1 MKSGIPN
8 TTQSGR
14 FDYQE
19 IFDAYP
25 DAVFVLSPEGR
36 ILRANQTAIHR
47 YGYGLSELQ
56 RMHVKDLAT
65 PDMRERVPVHLAKA
79 QHTGDKFEWKHRRR
93 DGSELPVE
101 IDARPIM
108 QFGSGAILA
117 CVRDIS
123 GQEALQRASEGQKHL
138 LERTLDT
145 EPGTVYIFDLL
156 EQRNLYINRH
166 WLDAYGYT
174 AEETQAMGGEL
185 MSRIF
190 HQDDLPSIAAN
201 HAAWRQAVDG
211 EMRSIEYRVRDKTG
225 GWHWLMSRETPFSRD
240 AGGKVSQI
248 LGIAH
253 DVTERKMGE
262 LLLNGQNRVLEMVAA
277 GAELQASLSE
287 LVLMVEK
294 LSPGMLGSI
303 LLLDKDGIHLHHGA
317 APSLPREYVTAID
330 GKAIGPRAGSCG
342 TAAYHGETVCTED
355 IATDPLWEEYREAAL
370 PHGLRACWSSPIFD
384 AQQRVL
390 GTFAMYYAQ
399 PGLPEAHHLRLV
411 DIVTHT
417 AAIAIIRH
425 HAEDAL
431 ERSESRFRQITGSI
445 QEVFWMSDSAKTEML
460 YVSPAYEK
468 VWGRSCQSLYNHPRS
483 FLDAIHPEDRDRV
496 AAAIAQ
502 QSMGEYD
509 EQYRIL
515 RPDGSLRWIHDRA
528 VPVRNQLGE
537 VYRIAGVAEDITRRK
552 QAELQV
558 QRLNRFYA
566 ALSSTNEAI
575 VRVGD
580 AASLFRRVCDIAV
593 RDAGFT
599 LAWIGKADGE
609 WIEVI
614 ASAGPA
620 RGYLEGLR
628 ISVRADLQEGQGPS
642 GRVYRSG
649 ERMICNDFLHSDIT
663 RPWSARAASF
673 GISASA
679 VFPLFKA
686 GNVYAILNI
695 YTGEMN
701 IFQQEEVRLLDQ
713 MAVDISFALDHLQ
726 QQADLQ
732 QAKVELEDRVRQR
745 TEQLEVAKARAE
757 KADRLKSAFLATM
770 SHELRTP
777 LNSIIGFT
785 GILLQQLPGSLNNE
799 QMKQMTIVKQA
810 SNHLLALI
818 NDVLD
823 ISKVEAGEL
832 KLQFRKFELTG
843 LLSRISALFEA
854 EARRRGVRLLL
865 ERSADRIEFTGDERR
880 IEQVLNN
887 LLSNAL
893 KFTREGTIRLSC
905 TQTQSGVSISVSD
918 TGIGIKA
925 EDMDKLFQPFSR
937 INAVERQAYEGTGLG
952 LAITRH
958 LVEGMGGRVAAES
971 QWGKGSRFT
980 ITLPKATTDNE

>member
-8 TTQSGR
+8 TTQSGG

-36 ILRANQTAIHR
+36 ILRANQTAIQR

-56 RMHVKDLAT
+56 RMHVRDLAT
-65 PDMRERVPVHLAKA
+65 PEMRERVPVHLAKA
-79 QHTGDKFEWKHRRR
+79 QHTADRFEWKHRCR

-108 QFGSGAILA
+108 QFGNGAILA

-185 MSRIF
+185 LSRIF
-190 HQDDLPSIAAN
+190 HPDDLPSITAN

-287 LVLMVEK
+287 LVLMVEE
-294 LSPGMLGSI
+294 LSSGMLGSI

-342 TAAYHGETVCTED
+342 TAAYRGETVCTQD
-355 IATDPLWEEYREAAL
+355 IATDPLWEEYRAAAL

-384 AQQRVL
+384 AQQQVL
-390 GTFAMYYAQ
+390 GTFAMYYLQ
-399 PGLPEAHHLRLV
+399 TSLPQKQHLRLIE
-411 DIVTHT
+411 IVTHT
-417 AAIAIIRH
+417 AAIAISRH
-425 HAEDAL
+425 RAKQAL
-431 ERSESRFRQITGSI
+431 AKSEARFRNVYEQA
-445 QEVFWMSDSAKTEML
+445 SDGIFIISAANR
-460 YVSPAYEK
+460 Y
-468 VWGRSCQSLYNHPRS
+468 
-483 FLDAIHPEDRDRV
+483 LDANSSGLELLGYSREELLRMGV
-496 AAAIAQ
+496 ADVLAPHEVARLSIEPPRMMAGTPHLAEW
-502 QSMGEYD
+502 MHV
-509 EQYRIL
+509 R
-515 RPDGSLRWIHDRA
+515 RDGSMF
-528 VPVRNQLGE
+528 PGE
-537 VYRIAGVAEDITRRK
+537 VSARR
-552 QAELQV
+552 LDDNSY
-558 QRLNRFYA
+558 L
-566 ALSSTNEAI
+566 AI
-575 VRVGD
+575 VR
-580 AASLFRRVCDIAV
+580 
-593 RDAGFT
+593 
-599 LAWIGKADGE
+599 
-609 WIEVI
+609 
-614 ASAGPA
+614 
-620 RGYLEGLR
+620 
-628 ISVRADLQEGQGPS
+628 
-642 GRVYRSG
+642 
-649 ERMICNDFLHSDIT
+649 DIT
-663 RPWSARAASF
+663 ERRRA
-673 GISASA
+673 
-679 VFPLFKA
+679 
-686 GNVYAILNI
+686 
-695 YTGEMN
+695 
-701 IFQQEEVRLLDQ
+701 EEDLRL
-713 MAVDISFALDHLQ
+713 
-726 QQADLQ
+726 
-732 QAKVELEDRVRQR
+732 AKVELENRVHKR

-832 KLQFRKFELTG
+832 KLQYRRFDLSR
-843 LLSRISALFEA
+843 LLHRISASFEV

-865 ERSADRIEFTGDERR
+865 ERNDDQIGFTGDERR

-918 TGIGIKA
+918 TGIGIKE
-925 EDMDKLFQPFSR
+925 EDIDKLFQPFSR

-958 LVEGMGGRVAAES
+958 LVEAMGGRVAAES
-971 QWGKGSRFT
+971 QWGKGSQFN
-980 ITLPKATTDNE
+980 ITLPKAITDNE